1 MSVLATLS
9 WLEQLGPN
17 ARAFWMAIIGFLAV
31 AVLISVKIEHLIYE
45 DIYKGIPDDENNVW
59 L

>member
-1 MSVLATLS
+1 
-9 WLEQLGPN
+9 
-17 ARAFWMAIIGFLAV
+17 MAIIGFLAV
-31 AVLISVKIEHLIYE
+31 AVLMAVKNEDLIYE

>member
-1 MSVLATLS
+1 
-9 WLEQLGPN
+9 
-17 ARAFWMAIIGFLAV
+17 MANIGFLAV
-31 AVLISVKIEHLIYE
+31 AALMAVKSEDLTYE